1 MQRHR
6 RRLDATGSRHQIP
19 AADTILAVLVMPDL
33 GQDSARNVGETVLRR
48 DGQTV
53 TRVSAS
59 PPSGSYLHAT
69 DIPGMIS
76 EAQIRPRT
84 VHLGRPS
91 MARFLI
97 IDGDAKWRGML
108 RLALEADGHCI
119 EDAETGAAGLQAFRA
134 RRHDL
139 VMCDVTEPEQD
150 GLETIDRLL

>member
-1 MQRHR
+1 
-6 RRLDATGSRHQIP
+6 
-19 AADTILAVLVMPDL
+19 
-33 GQDSARNVGETVLRR
+33 
-48 DGQTV
+48 
-53 TRVSAS
+53 
-59 PPSGSYLHAT
+59 
-69 DIPGMIS
+69 MIS

-150 GLETIDRLL
+150 GLETIDRLLAERPAARIIAMCAGPGDRPMEILATAAKMGVQAILRKPIAVDQLIFTVLNLLDGIDDAV